1 MVPNLD
7 DLLSYGYLDRNRGAS
22 NALKFMPIAHDQR
35 ALLLFFRPFLFL
47 VNKYPDLYVPFR
59 HFPDVGE
66 KT

>member
-1 MVPNLD
+1 MVPNLG
-7 DLLSYGYLDRNRGAS
+7 DLFVLWLSRHRGAS